1 MSSMIVG
8 KSAWTDRREVRFYG
22 LCLVVLCVLLALVVW
37 DWRWFVS
44 AFLVVTGFAPIFWRA
59 LV

>member
-1 MSSMIVG
+1 
-8 KSAWTDRREVRFYG
+8 
-22 LCLVVLCVLLALVVW
+22 VLLGLVVW

-44 AFLVVTGFAPIFWRA
+44 AFLLVTGFAPMFWRA